1 MNLMMLLE
9 MAASGLGERTA
20 VGSKTTGLTYA
31 ELFDS
36 AQAAARRYRNSGV
49 EAAVLCDE
57 SSHAVP
63 IMLFGSAW
71 AGVPYVPL
79 NYRLPSEDLLTLAS
93 RVGSAVAVTD
103 ETNLDRL
110 ASIDAVTTVQQGD
123 FLADPAG
130 GHDIGAEPGD
140 WNMDPDDVAVLL
152 FTSGTTGTPKSAILR
167 HKHLVSYILGSVEF
181 MGAGEDEATLVS
193 VPPYHIAGVAA
204 MLSSVYAG
212 RRIVQLPRFEPHAW
226 IDAVEAEGVTHAM
239 VVPTM
244 LTRIVDALDERGGEP
259 LLGVQALSYGG
270 GKMPRPV
277 IERALELFPIT
288 NFVNAYG
295 LTETSSTIA
304 LLGPDEHR
312 IAQYSDEPTERAR
325 LGSVGRPL
333 PGIEVAIRDDDGI
346 DLPAGEVGEI
356 FVRGE
361 QVAGEY
367 RENGSLLDADGWF
380 PTRDGGYID
389 AEGFLFVQGR
399 NDDVIIRGGENMSPG
414 EIEDVAMS
422 HPNIRNAAAIGVPDR
437 EWGEQVVLVAVAD
450 GTAPAAAELEDLI
463 RSRLR
468 SSRVPAHIVFVD
480 ELPHNDTGKLL
491 RRVLREQYAHLGDG
505 PAD

>member
-1 MNLMMLLE
+1 
-9 MAASGLGERTA
+9 
-20 VGSKTTGLTYA
+20 
-31 ELFDS
+31 
-36 AQAAARRYRNSGV
+36 
-49 EAAVLCDE
+49 
-57 SSHAVP
+57 
-63 IMLFGSAW
+63 
-71 AGVPYVPL
+71 
-79 NYRLPSEDLLTLAS
+79 
-93 RVGSAVAVTD
+93 
-103 ETNLDRL
+103 
-110 ASIDAVTTVQQGD
+110 
-123 FLADPAG
+123 
-130 GHDIGAEPGD
+130 
-140 WNMDPDDVAVLL
+140 
-152 FTSGTTGTPKSAILR
+152 
-167 HKHLVSYILGSVEF
+167 
-181 MGAGEDEATLVS
+181 
-193 VPPYHIAGVAA
+193 
-204 MLSSVYAG
+204 
-212 RRIVQLPRFEPHAW
+212 
-226 IDAVEAEGVTHAM
+226 
-239 VVPTM
+239 M

-380 PTRDGGYID
+380 PTRDGGHID

>member
-9 MAASGLGERTA
+9 MAASGLGDRIA
-20 VGSKTTGLTYA
+20 VGSRSNGLTYA
-31 ELFDS
+31 QLLNQ

-49 EAAVLCDE
+49 DAAVLCDE

-63 IMLFGSAW
+63 ITLFGSAW

-79 NYRLPSEDLLTLAS
+79 NYRLPADDLLALAG

-103 ETNLDRL
+103 EANLKRL
-110 ASIDAVTTVQQGD
+110 ATVDAVATVHQSA

-130 GHDIGAEPGD
+130 GHDGGVEPGD
-140 WNMDPDDVAVLL
+140 WNMDPEDVAVLL

-167 HKHLVSYILGSVEF
+167 QRHLVSYILSSVEF
-181 MGAGEDEATLVS
+181 MGASEDEATLVS

-204 MLSSVYAG
+204 MLSSVYTG
-212 RRIVQLPRFEPHAW
+212 RRIMQLPRFDPHTW
-226 IDAVEAEGVTHAM
+226 IDTVEAEGITHAM

-259 LLGVQALSYGG
+259 LLGVEALSYGG

-312 IAQYSDEPTERAR
+312 IAQYSDEPAEQAR

-333 PGIEVAIRDDDGI
+333 PGVEVAIRDDDGN
-346 DLPAGEVGEI
+346 DLPAGQVGEI

-367 RENGSLLDADGWF
+367 REKGSLLDADGWF
-380 PTRDGGYID
+380 PTRDGGRID
-389 AEGFLFVQGR
+389 ADGFLFVQGR
-399 NDDVIIRGGENMSPG
+399 NDDLIIRGGENISPG
-414 EIEDVAMS
+414 EIEDVAVS
-422 HPNIRNAAAIGVPDR
+422 HPRVRDAAAIGIADR
-437 EWGEQVVLVAVAD
+437 EWGEKIVLVAVPNGATPD
-450 GTAPAAAELEDLI
+450 AAELEDLI

-491 RRVLREQYAHLGDG
+491 RRVLREDYTHLGNDPG
-505 PAD
+505 D